1 LKLSKVYCIYSH
13 NNFLSKRKK
22 AVPRQKAGRVF
33 ENAWAEFLSQSAAG
47 CHHLSSMNDEQFPS
61 AFAQEQAISRAG

>member
-1 LKLSKVYCIYSH
+1 MYS
-13 NNFLSKRKK
+13 NDNFLSKRKK
-22 AVPRQKAGRVF
+22 TLRGGRWAGVF
-33 ENAWAEFLSQSAAG
+33 ENARAGFLSRFAAG